1 MTKLGVDARPLRV
14 AIVGSGPSGFYAA
27 EALEKAD
34 IAVEIDMFDRLPT
47 PFGLV
52 RGGVAPDH
60 AKIKNVTKVFE
71 KIARHDQFRFF
82 GNVTIGEDLSV
93 EELREFYDAVVF
105 ASGAETDRRLG
116 IPGEDLAG
124 SHTATEFVGW
134 YNGHPD
140 YRDRVFDLSQ
150 EVAAVIGQGNVAM
163 DVTRILAKTVDE
175 LRNTDI
181 AEHALDALAES
192 KIKEIHLIGRRG
204 PVQAAFTPP
213 EIKEIGELA
222 DCDVVLDPADLELNE
237 ASRIE
242 LEDPNNQHSQKNMA
256 ILREFA
262 ERSPAGKSRRYHIR
276 FYRSPV
282 ELKGTDRLE
291 SIVLERNELV
301 GEPFSQKARG
311 TGDYETMP
319 CGLVFRS
326 VGYRGV
332 PIEGVPFDEKR
343 GVFPNDNGRITDE
356 NGSVLPGLYAAG
368 WIKRGPSGVI
378 GTNKPDSQATV
389 ASLLED
395 VASLQPCPNPS
406 ADAVV
411 NRLREKG
418 VQIVSF
424 DGWRAIDAKEI
435 ELGRAKDKPREKI
448 TQVEDMLAVLNEDEA
463 ATPSGS

>member
-1 MTKLGVDARPLRV
+1 MTKLGTDARPLRV

-34 IAVEIDMFDRLPT
+34 IAVEIDMYDRLPT

-71 KIARHDQFRFF
+71 KIAKHEAFNFF
-82 GNVTIGEDLSV
+82 GNVTIGKDLSID
-93 EELREFYDAVVF
+93 ELREFYDAVLF
-105 ASGAETDRRLG
+105 ACGAETDRRLN

-124 SHTATEFVGW
+124 SYTATEFVGW

-150 EVAAVIGQGNVAM
+150 EVAMVIGQGNVAM

-192 KIKEIHLIGRRG
+192 KIKEIHLVGRRG

-222 DCDVVLDPADLELNE
+222 DCDVVLDPADLELNQ
-237 ASRIE
+237 ASQLE
-242 LEDPNNQHSQKNMA
+242 LDDPNNQHSQKNMA
-256 ILREFA
+256 ILRDFA
-262 ERSPAGKSRRYHIR
+262 NRPAPTKSKRYHIR

-282 ELKGTDRLE
+282 ELKGAERIET
-291 SIVLERNELV
+291 IVLERNELV

-311 TGDYETMP
+311 TGEYETMP

-332 PIEGVPFDEKR
+332 PIEGVPFDDSR
-343 GVFPNDNGRITDE
+343 GVFPNEDGRITE
-356 NGSVLPGLYAAG
+356 NGSILPGLYAAG

-389 ASLLED
+389 AALLQDVDSLP
-395 VASLQPCPNPS
+395 PCPTPS
-406 ADAVV
+406 ADAVWE
-411 NRLREKG
+411 RLGQKG
-418 VQIVSF
+418 VQAVSF

-435 ELGRAKDKPREKI
+435 ELGESKGKPREKI
-448 TQVEDMLAVLNEDEA
+448 TRIEDMLAILEEDQTA
-463 ATPSGS
+463 ATPGP